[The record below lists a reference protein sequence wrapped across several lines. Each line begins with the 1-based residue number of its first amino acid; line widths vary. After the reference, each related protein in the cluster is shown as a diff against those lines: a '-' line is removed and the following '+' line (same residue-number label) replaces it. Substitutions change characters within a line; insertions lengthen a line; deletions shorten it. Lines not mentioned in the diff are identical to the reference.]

1 MADSRYQPILKADIP
16 ELPLRLAGTSC
27 GKGRS
32 EEAAQGEEGKEGAAA
47 SGGGVGG
54 SGGAGEQQCGAAD
67 GDMSHGSVRIIAGSV
82 DGETRGPAKTF
93 TAINLWD
100 IEILTTDQGF
110 EFDLPESHNVIVFT
124 RKGRIIVQGQELGP
138 QDVAIMER
146 SGSKIVLEALE
157 PGSSVLLLGG
167 EPLNEPIA
175 AQGPMV
181 MNTRQEL
188 QQAMSDYRS
197 GLF

>member
-27 GKGRS
+27 GKGES
-32 EEAAQGEEGKEGAAA
+32 EEAAEGKEGKE
-47 SGGGVGG
+47 
-54 SGGAGEQQCGAAD
+54 GGAEQQCGAAD

-82 DGETRGPAKTF
+82 DGVTRGPAKTF
-93 TAINLWD
+93 TAVNLWD
-100 IEILTTDQGF
+100 IEILTTNQGF

-124 RKGRIIVQGQELGP
+124 RKGRISVQGQELGP